1 MDKRTYA
8 CFKRCLEYYQ
18 VLPKYRRD
26 MERDP
31 AYAVSLL
38 GFEGMLDAE
47 KTREGIRAIVS
58 GTVDEAQLSSN
69 EYLRFYADIN
79 GGVSRW
85 VESLF
90 TRERFASNQLYRYVN
105 MNLNRCRMESK
116 PIRMHSN
123 IRYFP
128 ICFELN
134 RGCRVQCDFCGLAA
148 KKYEGC
154 FAYTEE
160 NRRLWRNILRIS
172 RAVIGDI
179 MDTAICYFAT
189 EPLDNPDYERFMLD
203 VNEICGGFSQMTTA
217 VPELYPERIRR
228 YMAILGEERLKN
240 NAAIR
245 FSVRNIKQ
253 FQRIMSLYR
262 PEELAYIELLPNNPE
277 SLFSYSDSGRAME
290 NMSSAPKR
298 SDYSISCISGLRVN
312 VPEGTVE
319 FIEPELPNEKFP
331 LGLRVRERRTFHDE
345 AAYHKAI
352 LELINKYAL
361 GDMPKDR
368 PLCLNENTIYEEG
381 ERTLHFKGDEN
392 EYRMDKSPVL
402 SAAIAGIKEGGSFS
416 QICEQS
422 GLNGREA
429 ERLRLGL
436 NNLYIRGYIRLR

>member
-8 CFKRCLEYYQ
+8 CFKRCLEHYQ
-18 VLPKYRRD
+18 VLPKYRRE

-31 AYAVSLL
+31 HHAISVL
-38 GFEGMLDAE
+38 GFEGILDAE
-47 KTREGIRAIVS
+47 KTREGIHAIVCGS
-58 GTVDEAQLSSN
+58 INQALLSTN
-69 EYLRFYADIN
+69 EYLRAYADIN
-79 GGVSRW
+79 GTVSRW

-90 TRERFASNQLYRYVN
+90 TRERFATNQLFRHDT
-105 MNLNRCRMESK
+105 MTLNRCRMESLAVRQH
-116 PIRMHSN
+116 PN

-203 VNEICGGFSQMTTA
+203 QNELCGGFSQMTTA

-228 YMAILGEERLKN
+228 YMAMLGEDRLKN
-240 NAAIR
+240 NAPIR
-245 FSVRNIKQ
+245 FSIRNIRQ
-253 FQRIMSLYR
+253 FQRIMQLYR
-262 PEELAYIELLPNNPE
+262 PEELAWIELLPNNPE

-290 NMSSAPKR
+290 KKSEARKR
-298 SDYSISCISGLRVN
+298 SVYSISCISGLRVN
-312 VPEGTVE
+312 VPEMTVE
-319 FIEPELPNEKFP
+319 FIEPELPDEEFP
-331 LGLRVRERRTFHDE
+331 LGLCVRERRSFHDE
-345 AAYHKAI
+345 ESYRQAI

-368 PLCLNENTIYEEG
+368 LLCLNKNIGFEQG

-392 EYRMDKSPVL
+392 EYRMDRSPIL
-402 SAAIAGIKEGGSFS
+402 DAAISGIMEGGSFA
-416 QICEQS
+416 QICQRS
-422 GLNGREA
+422 ALNPDDA
-429 ERLRLGL
+429 ERLWLSL
-436 NNLYIRGYIRLR
+436 NNLYIRGYVRLK